1 MSLPELLR
9 ILKVPHM
16 TATQDLD
23 HVLKQGNSF
32 ETQALGHGRWL
43 MTTENFKNWLAGGQS
58 DLLLVDGHCDQAKTG
73 KTSPMSVFC
82 ASLIASL
89 VTLRSGI
96 LLHFFCGQHV
106 MPHDPL
112 RGPHGLM
119 RSLITQLLL
128 DPETQEPNLD
138 FIDSQQIYDDLV
150 QHRLSAFCYVF
161 QQLVR
166 QFPKG
171 TIIYCIIDGISEYER
186 RLEGS
191 KENLCFVVE
200 ELQQIVYS
208 QSLGQTFKLMMTSA
222 NKSTEVIHQVTREQH
237 VSLRAGNVHSR
248 PMTEQSFLT
257 DVHRSRTPV
266 GNGGFP

>member
-1 MSLPELLR
+1 
-9 ILKVPHM
+9 LKVPHL

-32 ETQALGHGRWL
+32 EIQALGQGRWL
-43 MTTENFKNWLAGGQS
+43 MATESFKNWLAGRQS

-82 ASLIASL
+82 ASLVASL
-89 VTLRSGI
+89 VTLRSGL

-106 MPHDPL
+106 APHDPL
-112 RGPHGLM
+112 KGPHGLM

-128 DPETQEPNLD
+128 YPETREPNLD
-138 FIDSQQIYDDLV
+138 FIDSQRIYDDLV
-150 QHRLSAFCYVF
+150 QHRLSALCYVF

-166 QFPKG
+166 QFPEG
-171 TIIYCIIDGISEYER
+171 TIVYCIIDGISEYER

-191 KENLCFVVE
+191 KDNLCFVVE
-200 ELQQIVYS
+200 ELQRIVFN
-208 QSLGQTFKLMMTSA
+208 QSLGQTFKLLMTSA
-222 NKSTEVIHQVTREQH
+222 NKSTEVIHQVAGEQH
-237 VSLRAGNVHSR
+237 VSLRAGNVHGR

-257 DVHRSRTPV
+257 DVRRARTPV
-266 GNGGFP
+266 GN